1 MIEKYRPFISCNNL
15 ALRIQHSQ
23 GTNMLTSIQHIKG
36 DLSRVDNEMRGRQM
50 CVSDWILAVFSIG
63 LVSLVCLV

>member
-36 DLSRVDNEMRGRQM
+36 DLSRVDNEMRGRPN
-50 CVSDWILAVFSIG
+50 VRLG
-63 LVSLVCLV
+63 LDTRSV